1 MLCRACQRRLTEKVR
16 YFLIFR
22 FFGPVFGGLS
32 GGEQADL
39 SGKEGGDR
47 PVFAFFSQNHFSLHK
62 GAGMAGKMLVE
73 RTIFWPGRGGTDAP
87 LRRRSGRGKQGEDRL
102 RQGAQED
109 TGSDTPVRG
118 QGRKDACLSR
128 QGREAIAGPWRGWGV
143 LWPCLCPNHLAGD
156 GRGVRRFWGRYER
169 KAPQPQPRRRT
180 AREGEGDS
188 SHGTFSKRAAGRS
201 CRRGK
206 GTCSRRQRRREGPSP
221 GRSARSAPSVTKGAP
236 RASARMRA
244 GLLDP

>member
-1 MLCRACQRRLTEKVR
+1 M
-16 YFLIFR
+16 
-22 FFGPVFGGLS
+22 
-32 GGEQADL
+32 
-39 SGKEGGDR
+39 
-47 PVFAFFSQNHFSLHK
+47 FAFFFHK
-62 GAGMAGKMLVE
+62 IIFLCTKVPGWLGKCWLSAQSSGLEGAGRTHRCEGGPAGE
-73 RTIFWPGRGGTDAP
+73 
-87 LRRRSGRGKQGEDRL
+87 KQGEDRL

-109 TGSDTPVRG
+109 AGSDTPVRG